1 MNMEKMKAL
10 DEAAFKW
17 LEKMPPN
24 TWVRAFFSEF
34 PKCDI
39 LLNNN
44 CEVFNNYILD
54 ARELPILS
62 MFEMIKTQLMT
73 RHYNKHKELVNQMEG
88 TFCPKIRKK
97 LLKNAEWENMC
108 FAIPSGQGVFQVKVR
123 DYSHIVDINSK
134 TCDCRR
140 WQLTGVPCSH
150 AIACLRHERIKPKS
164 VLPACYSVQTF
175 NTAYGFNIWPC
186 RDQRQWEKVDGPQ
199 VQPPLYEK
207 KVGRPPKSRKKQPHE
222 VQGKNGPKFSKH
234 GVTVHYSYCTE
245 ANHNSAGC
253 KLKKIGFT
261 SAEAKALV
269 ANTQAQLQAEA
280 EQAAQ
285 HASQNASTI
294 PVLEESNY
302 PINQAIYQEI
312 PGGPQTQSSTTLLS
326 QMLSQVC
333 LLQPLNNMSCCN

>member
-1 MNMEKMKAL
+1 
-10 DEAAFKW
+10 
-17 LEKMPPN
+17 MPSN

-44 CEVFNNYILD
+44 CDVFNNYILD

-73 RHYNKHKELVNQMEG
+73 RHYNKQKELANQMEG

-97 LLKNAEWENMC
+97 LSKNAEWANMC

-140 WQLTGVPCSH
+140 WQLTRVPCSH
-150 AIACLRHERIKPKS
+150 AIACLRHERIKPES

-234 GVTVHYSYCTE
+234 GVTVHSVQR
-245 ANHNSAGC
+245 
-253 KLKKIGFT
+253 LIIIV
-261 SAEAKALV
+261 LD
-269 ANTQAQLQAEA
+269 
-280 EQAAQ
+280 
-285 HASQNASTI
+285 ASSRKWD
-294 PVLEESNY
+294 L
-302 PINQAIYQEI
+302 
-312 PGGPQTQSSTTLLS
+312 
-326 QMLSQVC
+326 
-333 LLQPLNNMSCCN
+333 LLQKPKHWLQIHRRNCKQRLNKQHNRLLKMLLRFQYQMNLMILSTKPYTKKYQVDLKHGPIQPCSVKCYHRYVCCNH